1 LGRQPAFGYI
11 GDVEM
16 SLVATLFGRESDLER
31 LGDAARSS
39 RLVSVVGAPG
49 VGKTALVERWLEGA
63 PTSGRPQFVAAG
75 TARTT
80 DELVAKIAAALGVP
94 VPAGAGD
101 PLARVLAARPL
112 VLFLDGVDG
121 AADAVAACAPGWLSA
136 APELSIVLTSGVP
149 TGAAGEAV
157 VRISPLAREDAVAL
171 FEARA
176 TKVGWR
182 SKRTPDEARAVQ
194 MLAERLDGLP
204 LALELAAARA
214 PVLSPK
220 QMIERLDR
228 GLGLLDGRDAS
239 GATVSL
245 RAAFALSWSLL
256 ERSSRELLAAAS
268 VLTGSFSIDT
278 IEALLPDLS
287 ADVIATALDD
297 VVRRSLAEAV
307 SGPDDEIRFRLLS
320 TVRAFARSELEASE
334 RADATC
340 ERADRFTVELA
351 EKLAKNLESSRES
364 VSAARLFE
372 LTDDLSEA
380 IQRSLIRDPVLAA
393 RGAIAFSAFAAP
405 RGCAPVALLGKA
417 LTAAKRTADDGLVAR
432 LQYGISRAVARIG
445 MVDEAR
451 ANLDDAIAR
460 SETSGDDSMKARAL
474 IERGKQRLQR
484 GDFTGARAD
493 LDAADAILADIDDPY
508 AAGLSAN
515 ERGRLEE
522 AVGALDASARC
533 FIDARSRFR
542 HAGSVRMHGI
552 ALQNLGVV
560 RLAQGRLEEA
570 RSIFE
575 EALELHR
582 LAHDPAST
590 ADNLLNT
597 VSVHLALGRL
607 DQAEDV
613 TIRALEEERRL
624 GNRRFEGLALGNL
637 ALIAHERGSWQVAF
651 DRYQRT
657 LTLFRETGDTRFASV
672 FMPFVAAC
680 EATLGLERE
689 SQEDFAAA
697 KDAYEKMG
705 DPGNLAVLDALLGI
719 ADLHPGADAEP
730 RVDAATARLA
740 RAEAELSSGSEAART
755 PELSIAVRLLRAAL
769 SHRSGTEVSAPAG
782 AEVAARPGTVLL
794 LGPDVRWFQLDGP
807 RTNLAASAAP
817 RRILALLVEH
827 RLRAPGVGLSQQ
839 DLFAAGWPGQK
850 VAIEAARGRVYT
862 AVRTLRRLGLEP
874 ILLRQD
880 DGYLLDPGIRLETAP
895 S

>member
-1 LGRQPAFGYI
+1 R
-11 GDVEM
+11 
-16 SLVATLFGRESDLER
+16 LVA
-31 LGDAARSS
+31 
-39 RLVSVVGAPG
+39 VVGAPG
-49 VGKTALVERWLEGA
+49 VGKTALVERWLAGA
-63 PTSGRPQFVAAG
+63 RAAGSNHQSVAAG
-75 TARTT
+75 AARTAE
-80 DELVAKIAAALGVP
+80 ELVAKIAAALGIP
-94 VPAGAGD
+94 VPAGSGD

-121 AADAVAACAPGWLSA
+121 AADAVAACAPAWLAA
-136 APELSIVLTSGVP
+136 APDLSIVATSGVP

-157 VRISPLAREDAVAL
+157 VRIAPLAREDAVAL

-176 TKVGWR
+176 TQVGWR

-194 MLAERLDGLP
+194 TLAERLDGLP

-220 QMIERLDR
+220 QMIERIER

-256 ERSSRELLAAAS
+256 ERSSRDLLAAAS
-268 VLTGSFSIDT
+268 VLSGSFSIDT

-307 SGPDDEIRFRLLS
+307 PGPDDEMRFRLLS
-320 TVRAFARSELEASE
+320 TVRAFARSELDASE
-334 RADATC
+334 RTDATS

-351 EKLAKNLESSRES
+351 EGLAKDLESSRES

-372 LTDDLSEA
+372 LSDDLSAA
-380 IQRSLIRDPVLAA
+380 IQRSLSRDPILAA
-393 RGAIAFSAFAAP
+393 RGAIAFAAFAAP

-417 LTAAKRTADDGLVAR
+417 LIAAKRTADHGLVAR
-432 LQYGISRAVARIG
+432 LEYGISRAVARIG

-451 ANLDDAIAR
+451 ANIDDAIVR
-460 SETSGDDSMKARAL
+460 CETSGDDSMRARAL

-484 GDFTGARAD
+484 GDFSGARSD
-493 LDAADAILADIDDPY
+493 LDLADSILGDVDDPY
-508 AAGLSAN
+508 AAGMSSN

-522 AVGALDASARC
+522 AVGALDASARS

-575 EALELHR
+575 EALELHQM
-582 LAHDPAST
+582 AHDPASA

-607 DQAEDV
+607 DRAEDV

-672 FMPFVAAC
+672 FMPFLAAC
-680 EATLGLERE
+680 EATLGLDRE
-689 SQEDFAAA
+689 SQEDFEAAR
-697 KDAYEKMG
+697 KAYEAMG
-705 DPGNLAVLDALLGI
+705 DPGNHAVLDALLGI
-719 ADLHPGADAEP
+719 ADLHPGADAAP
-730 RVDAATARLA
+730 RLDAATARLE
-740 RAEAELSSGSEAART
+740 RAEAELTSASEAART
-755 PELSIAVRLLRAAL
+755 PELLIAVRLLRAAI
-769 SHRSGTEVSAPAG
+769 SHRSGTEVTAPA
-782 AEVAARPGTVLL
+782 APDVASRPRSVLL

-807 RTNLAASAAP
+807 RANLAASAAP

-880 DGYLLDPGIRLETAP
+880 DGYLLDPGVRLETAP